1 MMMPGALAHPCLLA
15 DIGGTNARFA
25 VAMGPGDALTPVLR
39 FATGASGDIGE
50 TVEGAIAAS
59 ACRPRSFV
67 AAVAGPLDGRSAEL
81 TNART
86 PTGRLRID
94 GPALAARFGLDQGL
108 LLNDFEALSLA
119 TPFLGPERTMPIGK
133 AATPAGGPVVVVGP
147 GTGLGVGGLLNA
159 DGCLYPVASE
169 GGHAGIGPETE
180 AEAALWPHL
189 GEGRI
194 SAEDVISGR
203 GLLRLHWARMRA
215 IGRQPAH
222 ADAAAVTQAALG
234 EDDAEA
240 RHVAHVFLGLLGRF
254 AGDMALAFGATGGV
268 FIGGGIAPRFRDLLA
283 ESALREAFER
293 KGPLSG
299 YMRDIPMRLILSDD
313 AALIGLA
320 AVAAEP
326 SRFALDY
333 RNRLWRA

>member
-1 MMMPGALAHPCLLA
+1 MTVSGALPHPCLLA

-25 VAMGPGDALTPVLR
+25 VAMAPGDPLTPVLR
-39 FATGASGDIGE
+39 FATGASGDFGE
-50 TVEGAIAAS
+50 TVEAAIATS
-59 ACRPRSFV
+59 SCRPRSFV
-67 AAVAGPLDGRSAEL
+67 AAVAGPLDRRSAEL

-94 GPALAARFGLDQGL
+94 GPALAQRFGLDQGM

-119 TPFLGPERTMPIGK
+119 TPFLGPEGTMPIGEE
-133 AATPAGGPVVVVGP
+133 ATSSGGTVVVVGP
-147 GTGLGVGGLLNA
+147 GTGLGVSGLLTS
-159 DGCLYPVASE
+159 GGSLRPVASE
-169 GGHAGIGPETE
+169 GGHVGIGPETE

-203 GLLRLHWARMRA
+203 GLLRLYRARMHA
-215 IGRQPAH
+215 LGQQPVH
-222 ADAAAVTQAALG
+222 ADAAAVTQAAL
-234 EDDAEA
+234 EDEHDEA

-268 FIGGGIAPRFRDLLA
+268 FIGGGVTPRFRDLLA
-283 ESALREAFER
+283 ASPLREAFER
-293 KGPLSG
+293 KGPLSA
-299 YMRDIPMRLILSDD
+299 YMRDIPMRLILSDE

-320 AVAAEP
+320 AVAAAP
-326 SRFALDY
+326 PRFALDY
-333 RNRLWRA
+333 ANRFWSA